1 MSFFPPHPRHPSS
14 RPSRLRSRL
23 GRGGAVALLATTTL
37 GGFAAGSIWLH
48 DANAVAQTS
57 PGAAGAGTTASGAI
71 QPTGPAQ
78 RLPDFTQLV
87 RQVKPAVVSITS
99 TIKADEAEDDN
110 GGGGGGGMQGQQM
123 PFPFPFPFQMM
134 PQNRQ
139 HRTVEARGSGFI
151 ISADGYI
158 VTNNH
163 VVKGAT
169 AVSITL
175 DDGTT
180 LKAKVVGH
188 DPKTDLALLKVS
200 SKTKLPFIELGESN
214 DVQVGQWVIAVGNP
228 YGLGGTVTA
237 GIVSARG
244 RDIGEGPYDS
254 FIQVDAPINRGN
266 SGGPLFTQDGKV
278 VGVNT
283 AILSESGGS
292 VGIGFAI
299 PSDTVRDVVSQ
310 LRKTGHVTRGYL
322 GVSAQQITPTMAK
335 AMNLPMQG
343 TNPAGGALV
352 ASVNPD
358 SPADKAGVK
367 PGDVITELNGQ
378 KVDSPRD
385 LAIKV
390 AGVTPDSK
398 ITLKVLRNG
407 STQTLN
413 ATIANLGKADAGG
426 KSGGGGGNNGS
437 LGVGLSALTPDMR
450 QQLGVDDNVRGAVVT
465 QVRPGSA
472 AEGAG
477 IRRGDV
483 IVGVGNRMVANPRET
498 VDAVHA
504 ALSKG
509 DVALRIV
516 RDGQMLF
523 VAVSPGDGGSG
534 SGDDSGN
541 NDDSGSGGDSSGDN
555 NDQQG

>member
-1 MSFFPPHPRHPSS
+1 MSFPTE
-14 RPSRLRSRL
+14 PSRKPSRFGRS
-23 GRGGAVALLATTTL
+23 AMAALLATTTA
-37 GGFAAGSIWLH
+37 GGFAAGSLWLH
-48 DANAVAQTS
+48 QDDARAQ
-57 PGAAGAGTTASGAI
+57 AAGAGTTASGAI
-71 QPTGPAQ
+71 QPTGPSQ

-87 RQVKPAVVSITS
+87 KQVKPAVVSITS
-99 TIKADEAEDDN
+99 TLKPDGSEEE
-110 GGGGGGGMQGQQM
+110 GGGGGGMQGQQM
-123 PFPFPFPFQMM
+123 PFPFPFPFGMM
-134 PQNRQ
+134 PHNRQ
-139 HRTVEARGSGFI
+139 QRTIEARGSGFI

-188 DPKTDLALLKVS
+188 DSKTDLALLKVS
-200 SKTKLPFIELGESN
+200 SKNKLPFIELGESN

-310 LRKTGHVTRGYL
+310 LQKTGHVTRGYL
-322 GVSAQQITPTMAK
+322 GVTAQEITPTMAK
-335 AMNLPMQG
+335 ALNLPMENG
-343 TNPAGGALV
+343 TPTGGALV
-352 ASVNPD
+352 ASVNNN

-367 PGDVITELNGQ
+367 PGDVITQLNGQ
-378 KVDSPRD
+378 KVSNPRD

-390 AGVTPDSK
+390 AGIAPGSK
-398 ITLKVLRNG
+398 VSLSVLRNG
-407 STQTLN
+407 STQSLST
-413 ATIANLGKADAGG
+413 TIANLGKADQ
-426 KSGGGGGNNGS
+426 SGGGTSGGGTNNGS
-437 LGVGLSALTPDMR
+437 IGVGLSALTPDMR
-450 QQLGVDDNVRGAVVT
+450 QQLGVDDSVRGAVVA
-465 QVRPGSA
+465 QVKPGSPAEA
-472 AEGAG
+472 AGL
-477 IRRGDV
+477 RRGDV
-483 IVGVGNRMVANPRET
+483 IVGVGNKMVSNPRET

-504 ALSKG
+504 ALSHG
-509 DVALRIV
+509 DIALRIV
-516 RDGQMLF
+516 RNNQMLF
-523 VAVSPGDGGSG
+523 VAVSPNDNGSG
-534 SGDDSGN
+534 AGSDDTDNDNGGGNGSDNGDDS
-541 NDDSGSGGDSSGDN
+541 
-555 NDQQG
+555 DQQG